1 MVIYSNY
8 ADYYMTINE
17 EEFKRLIKFLDY
29 EELSDLEKT
38 IIRHSS
44 KYRKKILVQRLELLE
59 IEKTNC
65 YEEEE

>member
-1 MVIYSNY
+1 MIIYSNY

-29 EELSDLEKT
+29 EELSDLEKA
-38 IIRHSS
+38 IIKHSS
-44 KYRKKILVQRLELLE
+44 KYRKKLVAQRLELLE

-65 YEEEE
+65 